1 MQAMVPGETFRTRDV
16 FLRKGIRMKA
26 LILFVAWCI
35 LFVLCWPLALLALL
49 VFPLVWL
56 ISLPLRLIG
65 ISLEAIF
72 AFLRAVLM
80 LPARILGYRPRPPR
94 IAG

>member
-1 MQAMVPGETFRTRDV
+1 
-16 FLRKGIRMKA
+16 MKA

-49 VFPLVWL
+49 LFPLVWL

-94 IAG
+94 IA